1 MPAIVPVILSGGSG
15 TRLWPVSSPGAPKQL
30 QSLFGDRTLLQATA
44 DRVSHLGE
52 RLMVIANRQHLSA
65 IRDQL
70 SPDRPT
76 LLVGEPVAR
85 DTGPAVAAAAL
96 LSHSNDIL
104 LVLPADHYFRSV
116 SAFKEAVDRAVTAA
130 VDGYLVTFGI
140 VPTRVETGY
149 GHIVPAEPTST
160 GYRIERFVEKPDS
173 GTASSLNKSG
183 ALWNSGMF
191 VFAAGLM
198 VTELERQRPGLLG
211 AVRGALP
218 SGPPSMGEIEL
229 GPSFAEADNVAI
241 DVAVMEPTDKGV
253 VVPLDAG
260 WSDVGSWASLWELGD
275 PDEDGNVTIGRVID
289 MGSKGSYLRSDGPLI
304 AAIDLE
310 DLVVVATP
318 EAVLVAKRGSTQD
331 VKKIVEMLEDD
342 TRRQPPEVSPT

>member
-30 QSLFGDRTLLQATA
+30 QSLFGNRTLLQATA
-44 DRVSHLGE
+44 DRVSYLGE

-70 SPDRPT
+70 SLDRPT
-76 LLVGEPVAR
+76 LFVGEPVAR
-85 DTGPAVAAAAL
+85 NTGPAVAAAAL
-96 LSHSNDIL
+96 LSPFDEIL
-104 LVLPADHYFRSV
+104 VVLPADHYFRSV
-116 SAFKEAVDRAVTAA
+116 LDFREAVDRAVTAA
-130 VDGYLVTFGI
+130 ADGYLVTFGI
-140 VPTRVETGY
+140 VPTRLETGF

-160 GYRIERFVEKPDS
+160 GFRIERFVEKPDA
-173 GTASSLNKSG
+173 GTAASLNKSG

-198 VTELERQRPGLLG
+198 VTELERQRPGLLE

-218 SGPPSMGEIEL
+218 SAPLSVGELEL

-275 PDEDGNVTIGRVID
+275 PDEHGNVTSGHIID
-289 MGSKGSYLRSDGPLI
+289 LRSKGSYLRSDGPLI

-331 VKKIVEMLEDD
+331 VRKIVEMLEAADGSRKAEAKPD
-342 TRRQPPEVSPT
+342 

>member
-1 MPAIVPVILSGGSG
+1 M
-15 TRLWPVSSPGAPKQL
+15 
-30 QSLFGDRTLLQATA
+30 
-44 DRVSHLGE
+44 
-52 RLMVIANRQHLSA
+52 
-65 IRDQL
+65 
-70 SPDRPT
+70 
-76 LLVGEPVAR
+76 
-85 DTGPAVAAAAL
+85 
-96 LSHSNDIL
+96 
-104 LVLPADHYFRSV
+104 
-116 SAFKEAVDRAVTAA
+116 
-130 VDGYLVTFGI
+130 DGYLVTFGI

-173 GTASSLNKSG
+173 GNASSLNKSG

-198 VTELERQRPGLLG
+198 VTELERRRPGLLE

-218 SGPPSMGEIEL
+218 SAPPSMGEIEL